1 MDGCARLRAKHPPGP
16 PVNSLPQC
24 PEHAPRIIVDPEQ
37 LAKDIRSSA
46 KGTAAGISGWTAE
59 LLIPLVDDD
68 VCLAGL
74 TSLIQAIANGELDDH
89 SRDLLTT
96 SLLLGIPK
104 PNDIRPIAIGE
115 TFLKLAAKYAL
126 RLDSAT
132 IPGHFEPLQMSHS
145 LGGVERAHQVIQAA
159 IESHPDDHI
168 AIHIDSTNAYNSAN
182 RAALLD
188 SIYSDRNLS
197 NTWRLFAFAY
207 GHHSTLLVRDRG
219 SVIATIS
226 SQQGAKQG
234 CVLAGLGYAHLFQP
248 VLEASIRGLP
258 VTLRAIMD
266 DVSIVGPPHAAFTAF
281 ARFTHFAQA
290 RDVSVNPLKTVVQ
303 QARGQ
308 PTPLTLALAARHG
321 LKIVCGNHKYLGG
334 MVGVDDAAATEWLT
348 SKLSVLTPVIRA
360 VRDPHFPAALAFQ
373 ACRLNHN
380 PRAIFYA
387 RAMPLR
393 VTLAPLQ
400 KFRND
405 LLSAISTRLHL
416 PSPLPR
422 SAYLSL
428 SQPLGNAGMGIRDMA
443 LIAPAA
449 KWASAAIAAPDL
461 IAFTGTHDA
470 PPPFVTDRIAA
481 YNALISAGALRAAPS
496 VTNFMEALDNP
507 ENANSKTSDLLKI
520 LPADPALIASYYL
533 VNTSP
538 ERPTAPLIQRALSR
552 QLEDQRFSSFLRGPD
567 CTPLDSL
574 RFHSCRDPMSSRW
587 MLPSPL
593 HRYQTDLEFQ
603 ICTALRLGLP
613 PVHPLPTECPLCK
626 SSMTLDPWHAFSCPT
641 MKRKAITTRHD
652 NAVRMITQHARNF
665 GILSRLEPKD
675 FKSLV
680 PDAELFLTRE
690 TIDIDLTAAF
700 PLAPSYTDLKPGQL
714 LPTKARRK
722 EKKYTEQ
729 STAAGKRFV
738 PIVVDVF
745 GSLGREATELLDI
758 IEKEAAFPS
767 VSDAG
772 KRHPRSLFLSTFSH
786 KWHTD
791 NVNIITQWCRL
802 MRMHMSKT

>member
-1 MDGCARLRAKHPPGP
+1 
-16 PVNSLPQC
+16 
-24 PEHAPRIIVDPEQ
+24 
-37 LAKDIRSSA
+37 
-46 KGTAAGISGWTAE
+46 
-59 LLIPLVDDD
+59 
-68 VCLAGL
+68 
-74 TSLIQAIANGELDDH
+74 
-89 SRDLLTT
+89 
-96 SLLLGIPK
+96 
-104 PNDIRPIAIGE
+104 
-115 TFLKLAAKYAL
+115 
-126 RLDSAT
+126 
-132 IPGHFEPLQMSHS
+132 
-145 LGGVERAHQVIQAA
+145 
-159 IESHPDDHI
+159 
-168 AIHIDSTNAYNSAN
+168 
-182 RAALLD
+182 
-188 SIYSDRNLS
+188 
-197 NTWRLFAFAY
+197 
-207 GHHSTLLVRDRG
+207 
-219 SVIATIS
+219 
-226 SQQGAKQG
+226 
-234 CVLAGLGYAHLFQP
+234 
-248 VLEASIRGLP
+248 
-258 VTLRAIMD
+258 
-266 DVSIVGPPHAAFTAF
+266 
-281 ARFTHFAQA
+281 
-290 RDVSVNPLKTVVQ
+290 
-303 QARGQ
+303 
-308 PTPLTLALAARHG
+308 
-321 LKIVCGNHKYLGG
+321 
-334 MVGVDDAAATEWLT
+334 
-348 SKLSVLTPVIRA
+348 
-360 VRDPHFPAALAFQ
+360 
-373 ACRLNHN
+373 
-380 PRAIFYA
+380 
-387 RAMPLR
+387 
-393 VTLAPLQ
+393 
-400 KFRND
+400 
-405 LLSAISTRLHL
+405 
-416 PSPLPR
+416 
-422 SAYLSL
+422 
-428 SQPLGNAGMGIRDMA
+428 MGIRDMA

-496 VTNFMEALDNP
+496 VSNFMEALDNP